1 MRILSRYAIRA
12 HIGPFI
18 FAFSA
23 VTGLLFL
30 NAIAQRLGD
39 LVGKGLE
46 TTVILEFML
55 YSLPHIVALTFP
67 MAVLV
72 AVLYVF
78 SDMTGNNEVMALAA
92 GGVHPGRL
100 LAPLLLVGAV
110 LTGTMLYFND
120 RVLPESNH
128 QLSRLLSDV
137 GSQSPTFDLR
147 EEVINEVHTVDDSR
161 RFLRARSIDAATNR
175 MLDVEI
181 YDLTRAGETRTI
193 IAQRGEMA
201 FTPDGRD
208 LYMTLEDG
216 FVLETAEN
224 RPAAFQRLYF
234 ERQVIPFRGV
244 GAELERRTGGGSRSD
259 REMTIAMLRER
270 VSESFHNIHGVADDM
285 KAISMRALE
294 AALGTT
300 AVAAAD
306 GFEEGQRV
314 NGFITDPVL
323 SEVTQEARV
332 NQTRWD
338 VQRLTVYRY
347 RVEIYKKHAIAF
359 ACLVFIFLG
368 VPLAIRYPQGGVGM
382 VIALSLTIFF
392 LYWVGLIV
400 GERMADRGHIHP
412 WIAMWSPNIVLM
424 IPALI
429 LTLRMGHDMSTNRG
443 SRWDEIRFRVAELVR
458 KLTSRGRRS
467 SANDPLVA
475 GDVR

>member
-1 MRILSRYAIRA
+1 MRILSRYAIRS

-18 FAFSA
+18 FAFTA

-46 TTVILEFML
+46 YTVLLEFML
-55 YSLPHIVALTFP
+55 YSLPHIIALTFP
-67 MAVLV
+67 MAILV
-72 AVLYVF
+72 AVLYAF

-100 LAPLLLVGAV
+100 LFPLLLVGLV
-110 LTGTMLYFND
+110 LSGTMLYFND

-128 QLSRLLSDV
+128 QLSRLLSDL
-137 GSQSPTFDLR
+137 GSKSPTFELR
-147 EEVINEVHTVDDSR
+147 EEVINEIHTVDDSR

-175 MLDVEI
+175 MIDVEI
-181 YDLTRAGETRTI
+181 YDLTRAGDTRTI
-193 IAQRGEMA
+193 VADRGEMA

-216 FVLETAEN
+216 VVLETSES
-224 RPAAFQRLYF
+224 RPQGFQRLYF

-259 REMTIAMLRER
+259 REMTIAMLQER
-270 VSESFHNIHGVADDM
+270 VGESIANLHSIADDM
-285 KAISMRALE
+285 QAISSKALE
-294 AALGTT
+294 AALG
-300 AVAAAD
+300 VAPVDPMESD
-306 GFEEGQRV
+306 GSPAGV
-314 NGFITDPVL
+314 ILIDPVL
-323 SEVTQEARV
+323 AEVTQEARV

-347 RVEIYKKHAIAF
+347 RVEVHKKHAIAF
-359 ACLVFIFLG
+359 ACLVFVFLG

-382 VIALSLTIFF
+382 VIALSLGIFF

-400 GERMADRGHIHP
+400 GERMADRGQIHP
-412 WIAMWSPNIVLM
+412 WIAMWGPNLILM
-424 IPALI
+424 VPALF
-429 LTLRMGHDMSTNRG
+429 LTLRLGHDMSTNRG
-443 SRWDEIRFRVAELVR
+443 GRWDELRYRAGEL
-458 KLTSRGRRS
+458 LRRMKPA
-467 SANDPLVA
+467 SASDSQPA
-475 GDVR
+475 GEAA